1 MSRYALIFECQW
13 KILKTKKEGG
23 GGGTDEKRAQKVVL
37 SLRKWERERTLCH
50 LVGIPSGCF
59 YFQDIDC
66 VSGKPPAS
74 RETYWITDNLGIDTA
89 STRGV

>member
-1 MSRYALIFECQW
+1 MNVNEKFVL
-13 KILKTKKEGG
+13 KIKK
-23 GGGTDEKRAQKVVL
+23 KRG
-37 SLRKWERERTLCH
+37 ERERKVQKGSLVTEKVRKNEH

-74 RETYWITDNLGIDTA
+74 RETYWITDNLGIDMA